1 MRPAASR
8 FPARYL
14 LGRLRGAPRD
24 KVDALNGLDPKE
36 KATEKVPWQSSL
48 ALAPIEYV
56 SPQQRPASPS
66 PVPRLGIQSLNQGAH
81 R

>member
-14 LGRLRGAPRD
+14 LGRLRSAPRD

-36 KATEKVPWQSSL
+36 KATEKVPWQSFL
-48 ALAPIEYV
+48 ALAPIEFV

-66 PVPRLGIQSLNQGAH
+66 PVPRLGTESLNQGAQQ
-81 R
+81 